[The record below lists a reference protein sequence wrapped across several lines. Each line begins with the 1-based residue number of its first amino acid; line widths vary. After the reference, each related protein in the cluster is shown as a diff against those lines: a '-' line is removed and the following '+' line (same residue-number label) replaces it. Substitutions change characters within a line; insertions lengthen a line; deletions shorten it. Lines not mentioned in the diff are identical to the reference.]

1 MARKAFDILKEVS
14 PEEVEYYSDPKGG
27 LKEAQESF
35 RKISTGT
42 QNRRVPGMYGGKN
55 PFLLT
60 MDSAK
65 LEHNSTSGLRK
76 VQNSLQSIQYLDPTD
91 SSGLC
96 NTCGSETKGCSAV
109 CLRESGR
116 MGKIPGVGH
125 APHVRTNFL
134 VQEPAH
140 YLGLLNHSIAR
151 HEALARRM
159 DKESI
164 VRLNG
169 TSDIDYDQ
177 LPSGSVLIGGHPRT
191 TFSEYTKHGTRDVL
205 PHETPSPYKNY
216 YRIHSLNENTTA
228 GRIRQITETGA
239 NVTAP
244 FYVGGKNFTMPDDM
258 RITDKHGD
266 SVDLPVVK
274 ETVGRGK
281 SAQRVSVGDLHD
293 QRVNDPQIGGLV
305 ALRYKVPTNPAVGAM
320 PDSHGFVRDIQVP
333 DSSQQSYYD
342 MSMPAAR
349 KAQINRN
356 LATQF
361 GGTSVK
367 IRSGKQSPNAPLIA
381 E

>member
-1 MARKAFDILKEVS
+1 MAKKAFDILSEAS
-14 PEEVEYYSDPKGG
+14 PEAVEYYSDPKGG
-27 LKEAQESF
+27 LPEAQEAF

-42 QNRRVPGMYGGKN
+42 ENRRTPGTFGGQN

-76 VQNSLQSIQYLDPTD
+76 VQRSLQAIQYLDPSD

-134 VQEPAH
+134 VQEPEK

-159 DKESI
+159 DKQSI

-169 TSDIDYDQ
+169 TSDIDFDR
-177 LPSGSVLIGGHPRT
+177 LPAGAVLIGGHPRT

-205 PHETPSPYKNY
+205 PQETASPFKNY
-216 YRIHSLNENTTA
+216 YRIHSLSENTTA
-228 GRIRQITETGA
+228 GRIRQITEAGGNMA
-239 NVTAP
+239 AP
-244 FYVGGKNFTMPDDM
+244 FYTPSKGFEFPDEM
-258 RITDKHGD
+258 RITDKRGD

-281 SAQRVSVGDLHD
+281 AARRVSVGDLHD
-293 QRVNDPQIGGLV
+293 QRVHDPQIGGIV
-305 ALRYKVPTNPAVGAM
+305 ALRYKVPTNPEVGSM
-320 PDSHGFVRDIQVP
+320 PDSHGFVRDIEVP
-333 DSSQQSYYD
+333 DRSKQVYFG
-342 MSMPAAR
+342 MGAPR
-349 KAQINRN
+349 INQINRN

-361 GGTSVK
+361 GGTPVSVRPTTK
-367 IRSGKQSPNAPLIA
+367 STSVPLIP